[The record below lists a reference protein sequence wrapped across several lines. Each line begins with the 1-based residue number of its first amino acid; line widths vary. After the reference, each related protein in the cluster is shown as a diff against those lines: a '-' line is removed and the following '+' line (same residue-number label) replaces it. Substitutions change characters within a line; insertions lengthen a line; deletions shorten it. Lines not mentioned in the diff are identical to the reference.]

1 MPTLSFIFTVVQ
13 HTPIWVWGL
22 LVLLVVL
29 GLSQARTRRIGL
41 ARATLLP
48 LAMLGLSLWGVLSAF
63 GSTSAVA
70 AWLLAMALVTA
81 LSLRVAF
88 VAGASW
94 LAAERRFQMP
104 GSWWPLVLILG
115 IFITKYGVAVTLA
128 LHPQLHAVAGFA
140 IGACLLYGVFSGLF
154 VGRALTLWRLR
165 RPAAPTARR
174 GPHGAVP
181 G

>member
-1 MPTLSFIFTVVQ
+1 MHMLSFAAAIVQ

-22 LVLLVVL
+22 LLLLIAL
-29 GLSQARTRRIGL
+29 GVSQARARQIGL

-48 LAMLGLSLWGVLSAF
+48 VAMLGLSLWGVLSAF
-63 GSTSAVA
+63 GSASAIA
-70 AWLLAMALVTA
+70 AWLLATAFVTA
-81 LSLRVAF
+81 LSLRVEF

-104 GSWWPLVLILG
+104 GSWWPLALILG
-115 IFITKYGVAVTLA
+115 IFVTKYGVAVSLA
-128 LHPQLHAVAGFA
+128 LQPQLHAVAAFA

-154 VGRALTLWRLR
+154 AGRALTLWRLR
-165 RPAAPTARR
+165 RPATTPPLRD
-174 GPHGAVP
+174 AVQ